1 MDALIVRSARTA
13 EGPMMLMI
21 SGHVDCDL
29 PKADRDRLFD
39 YDAGVLYGILRKHI
53 PSGTYYALVERI
65 MEDRP

>member
-1 MDALIVRSARTA
+1 
-13 EGPMMLMI
+13 MMLMI

-53 PSGTYYALVERI
+53 PSGTYYALVKRI